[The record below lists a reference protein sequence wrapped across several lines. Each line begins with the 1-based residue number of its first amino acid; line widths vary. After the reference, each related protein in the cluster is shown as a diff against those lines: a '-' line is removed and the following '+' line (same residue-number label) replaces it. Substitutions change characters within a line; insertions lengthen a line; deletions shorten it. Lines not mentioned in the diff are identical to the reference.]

1 MERRT
6 FLILIGL
13 VILLRLVS
21 LGESPLFDK
30 TEGRYAEVG
39 REMIESGNWITP
51 TLHGGEPFWGKPPLH
66 FWMTAVSMAIFG
78 RNEWGARMP
87 GFFSYVLMV
96 LLFYRAVRQW
106 DGARTARL
114 ATLVLA
120 SAALPFI
127 VAGQVLLDA
136 TFTLAVTGAL
146 IAYGD
151 LLDRGSG
158 RYAFWA
164 WLGLVL
170 LAKGPVGV
178 VLVIGAIVIH
188 AILRREMRGIGQLMR
203 PAVLLPG
210 LLLAACIAA
219 PWYLLAER
227 ATPGFSYYFFW
238 QEHVL
243 RYVKKDYGDLYGHGH
258 VAPYGLIWAITLV
271 GLLPWTVSLIATL
284 RARIAGAPSGTPSG
298 ASSGAPSGAL
308 SRAASRKLASGD
320 AWALGWALSPLL
332 FFTLSRSLSM
342 PYAFPAFGGI
352 AWLFARSAERAGIRA
367 LSASSLVALVILLAG
382 GWFGARDVDLPA
394 FRTAAILLPLSV
406 ALAFVIL
413 RYRWFKGQA
422 TAAIA
427 IAALLFPV
435 TGTLLTFFALDTVG
449 EEKSTRVLRRAIPV
463 EDGRPIYFFDGI
475 PLSAEFYFGGK
486 AVDLRGEPRGAR
498 ALLEEGGEEI
508 LIVRRSKEQ
517 YLPQNVAQV
526 ARPLAET
533 RKYRIYVT
541 P

>member
-1 MERRT
+1 MERRV
-6 FLILIGL
+6 FLILIVL
-13 VILLRLVS
+13 VIALRLVT

-66 FWMTAVSMAIFG
+66 FWMTAVSMAMFG
-78 RNEWGARMP
+78 QNEWGARMP
-87 GFFSYVLMV
+87 GFFSYVLML

-151 LLDRGSG
+151 LLDRGAG
-158 RYAFWA
+158 RYAFWI
-164 WLGLVL
+164 WIGLIL

-178 VLVIGAIVIH
+178 VLVIGAVVIH
-188 AILRREMRGIGQLMR
+188 AVLRREIRGIAKLMR
-203 PAVLLPG
+203 PVVLLPG
-210 LLLAACIAA
+210 LLLAIVIAA

-243 RYVKKDYGDLYGHGH
+243 RYVMKDYGDLYGHGH
-258 VAPYGLIWAITLV
+258 VAPYGLIWAITLG

-284 RARIAGAPSGTPSG
+284 RARIAG
-298 ASSGAPSGAL
+298 
-308 SRAASRKLASGD
+308 AASRKLASGD

-352 AWLFARSAERAGIRA
+352 AWLFARSAERSGIRA
-367 LSASSLVALVILLAG
+367 LSPSSLVALVILLAG
-382 GWFGARDVDLPA
+382 GWFGARDIDLPP
-394 FRTAAILLPLSV
+394 FQTAAILVPV
-406 ALAFVIL
+406 AIALAFVIL
-413 RYRWFKGQA
+413 RLRWLKSQSIA
-422 TAAIA
+422 SVA
-427 IAALLFPV
+427 IAALLFPI

-449 EEKSTRVLRRAIPV
+449 EEKSARVLRRAIPV
-463 EDGRPIYFFDGI
+463 DDGRPVFFFDGV
-475 PLSAEFYFGGK
+475 PLSAEFYFRGK
-486 AVDLRGEPRGAR
+486 AVDLQGEPDRVA
-498 ALLEEGGEEI
+498 ALMAEEGEEI

-517 YLPQNVAQV
+517 YLPQNVAQA

-533 RKYRIYVT
+533 LKYRIYIT